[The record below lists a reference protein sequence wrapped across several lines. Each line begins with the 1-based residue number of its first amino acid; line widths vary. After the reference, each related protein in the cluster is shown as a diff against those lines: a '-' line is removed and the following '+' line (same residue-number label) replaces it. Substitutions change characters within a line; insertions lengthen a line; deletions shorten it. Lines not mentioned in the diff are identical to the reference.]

1 MAKPC
6 IDVDYKGEERY
17 TKIVIAYDTDEQR
30 REIDD
35 ALAKIHEDN
44 KLERNFYETVN
55 PQGRKLIV
63 IEYHDDYDREAG
75 AVFEELMKLLHIEQC
90 NL

>member
-6 IDVDYKGEERY
+6 IDVHYRGEERY